1 MTIKRFNLKHL
12 GIIILLL
19 TSFPSFAEKDKQ
31 QNILKA
37 WVYNIY
43 NSNITKNKFSSFFEF
58 SSTNL
63 YSEIIIS
70 SSTNVDALYKDCLSN
85 KYDLIFAPENIAKR
99 VKKKCAYETALYSVE
114 QPILY
119 AKKNS
124 PKLTIHD
131 LKTIGILVNSPG
143 SQFIFEKTSDL
154 QVNWKAKEFD
164 DGVELIFSLL
174 RDDVDGIVTI
184 ESHMFAIVLASM
196 LNIEQ
201 VHSFNF
207 TKKSHILMPKSL
219 NNKKRD
225 FIVNSILENPS
236 EFLIRQFKKF

>member
-1 MTIKRFNLKHL
+1 
-12 GIIILLL
+12 
-19 TSFPSFAEKDKQ
+19 
-31 QNILKA
+31 
-37 WVYNIY
+37 
-43 NSNITKNKFSSFFEF
+43 
-58 SSTNL
+58 
-63 YSEIIIS
+63 
-70 SSTNVDALYKDCLSN
+70 
-85 KYDLIFAPENIAKR
+85 
-99 VKKKCAYETALYSVE
+99 
-114 QPILY
+114 
-119 AKKNS
+119 
-124 PKLTIHD
+124 